1 MKKVDEGDLAPPSSR
16 DDERIDSPWTNENSS
31 PDAVRNSKLVGSGRL
46 VPAQATGIE
55 YTVKFEI
62 KVPPAGPQY
71 GRVVKPTRWAKCLVR
86 TAQMRLFSDGNYFLH
101 TDEGRVLQLK
111 MIGGMWHCLALAL

>member
-1 MKKVDEGDLAPPSSR
+1 MKKVDEGDLAPPSSK
-16 DDERIDSPWTNENSS
+16 DDERIESIWTNENSS

-62 KVPPAGPQY
+62 KVPPELDGEKLDKIMAEEKR
-71 GRVVKPTRWAKCLVR
+71 RVAVRRFPEARKPPTGDSRAS
-86 TAQMRLFSDGNYFLH
+86 RL
-101 TDEGRVLQLK
+101 Q
-111 MIGGMWHCLALAL
+111 